1 MSIQGIY
8 KTWNM
13 LLAAQ
18 NLKAFVKLEQIYSSY
33 LFLISS
39 FFICML
45 TILIVIVI
53 DFQFTVTTFI

>member
-1 MSIQGIY
+1 MDFITHSVCVNTSLQYLIFDVHIY

-18 NLKAFVKLEQIYSSY
+18 NLKAFVKLEQIYCSN

-39 FFICML
+39 FFYMYAN
-45 TILIVIVI
+45 
-53 DFQFTVTTFI
+53 